1 MNQTI
6 QGVVR
11 KSVFETDATKL
22 FVIGFIFFISGT
34 AALIYQVAWQRIL
47 AFHSGAGIY
56 SISMIVAA
64 FLAGLGLGSYWGGLL
79 SKKVTRISALRTF
92 AGLELGIGIF
102 AFLSCYVF
110 YDLLYLKYAYLFS
123 NIWRAGILHFLL
135 LLIPTT
141 MMGMSLPFITRA
153 TVANTSSAS
162 RTIGYLYGI
171 NVLGAALGALITPWV
186 LIRLFGI
193 NGAIFFGAVGNIF
206 TGLVALMIGSRVFP
220 SKIDTVKESLSKGLS
235 KAIEITN
242 ARPFALWLT
251 LYTVSGFCAISL
263 EIIWFRLIDV
273 AVKSSAFTFGTVLAI
288 FLLGLGAGSLIG
300 GPLGTRVKRPLK
312 LFLTFQCTL
321 LIYSGIALFI
331 LVFIPH
337 DWPFINGLVDYWGET
352 QKIKPFEPKSFL
364 QRPVEMLSLY
374 GVLPIFLYGLP
385 TLLMG
390 LSFGV
395 LQRAVQDDPKTSGFK
410 VGILQSGNIAGNV
423 AGSLVTGLL
432 LLNFLGTAGA
442 IKVILC
448 IGLIFALIGI
458 FYCRSRVIFSM
469 FGTTLVVLF
478 LVMPNGD
485 QLWNRLHG
493 LTEKNGLI
501 EEDATAVVTLTP
513 SVNKLHL
520 LNVNGKAHSN
530 LPYGGVA
537 SMIGCAP
544 IIMHPSPKNVVVIGL
559 GSGNTTW
566 AAGCKEIT
574 NKITVY
580 EIAAS
585 EEKLLRRVVANDLL
599 PEISEDLKELLN
611 NPRFN
616 IITADG
622 RNALALLDDDIK
634 FDVIEIDVNRPWSSY
649 SGNLYSVEFY
659 ELTSKKLNPGGI
671 VRSNAIGIRNRLAFG
686 EVFPYVIELNA
697 GKALGWEIDHW
708 VLVGSHEPIDLDIDG
723 WLEQLNTPRIQN
735 YFDSKSIEQLE
746 KFFRTAQLSTVKDPD
761 MKPNRDL
768 FPRDEFRSPRTR

>member
-1 MNQTI
+1 MSQAGEGI
-6 QGVVR
+6 ASR
-11 KSVFETDATKL
+11 SIFETEGTKL
-22 FVIGFIFFISGT
+22 FIIGFIFFISGT

-47 AFHSGAGIY
+47 VFHSGAGIY

-64 FLAGLGLGSYWGGLL
+64 FLAGLGIGSYWGGIL
-79 SKKVTRISALRTF
+79 SKKVSRISALRTF

-102 AFLSCYVF
+102 AILSCYIF
-110 YDLLYLKYAYLFS
+110 YDFLYLKYAYLFS
-123 NIWRAGILHFLL
+123 NVWRAGILHFLL

-153 TVANTSSAS
+153 AVANTSSAS
-162 RTIGYLYGI
+162 RTVGYLYGI
-171 NVLGAALGALITPWV
+171 NVLGAALGALATPWI

-193 NGAIFFGAVGNIF
+193 DGAIFFGAAGNIF
-206 TGLVALMIGSRVFP
+206 TGLAALLVGSRVFP
-220 SKIDTVKESLSKGLS
+220 SKSDAVNRSLSAS
-235 KAIEITN
+235 KTKVVEITN
-242 ARPFALWLT
+242 TRPFALWLT

-300 GPLGTRVKRPLK
+300 GPLGMRVKRPLQM
-312 LFLTFQCTL
+312 FLMFQCAL
-321 LIYSGIALFI
+321 LIYSGIALFV
-331 LVFIPH
+331 LVFSPH
-337 DWPFINGLVDYWGET
+337 DLPFLSGLIEYWAET
-352 QKIKPFEPKSFL
+352 EKIKPLEPRAFL
-364 QRPVEMLSLY
+364 QRPGEMLSLY

-410 VGILQSGNIAGNV
+410 VGVLQSGNIAGNV
-423 AGSLVTGLL
+423 AGSLITGLL

-448 IGLIFALIGI
+448 IGLLFATIGVFYCGSRLVFSLLGSALI
-458 FYCRSRVIFSM
+458 
-469 FGTTLVVLF
+469 LLL
-478 LVMPNGD
+478 LVMPNGH

-493 LTEKNGLI
+493 LTEENGLI

-513 SVNKLHL
+513 SGNNLYR

-544 IIMHPSPKNVVVIGL
+544 VIIHPVPKDVVVIGL

-566 AAGCKEIT
+566 AAGCNENT
-574 NKITVY
+574 ENITVY

-585 EEKLLRRVVANDLL
+585 EEKLLRRVVSNNLL
-599 PEISEDLKELLN
+599 PELSNELKNLLG

-622 RNALALLDDDIK
+622 RNALALLEDTK
-634 FDVIEIDVNRPWSSY
+634 KYDVIEIDVNRPWSSY

-659 ELTSKKLNPGGI
+659 ELTSRKLKPGGI
-671 VRSNAIGIRNRLAFG
+671 VRSNAIGSRNRLAFG
-686 EVFPYVIELNA
+686 EVFPFVIELNA
-697 GKALGWEIDHW
+697 GEALGWEIDHW
-708 VLVGSHEPIDLDIDG
+708 VLIGSHQPIDLDIVE
-723 WLEQLNTPRIQN
+723 WIAQLETPQIQSYLNP
-735 YFDSKSIEQLE
+735 KSIEQLT
-746 KFFRTAQLSTVKDPD
+746 KFFQTAQLSTVRDPD